1 MTRKIVL
8 PYLRATTYGY
18 DTNAAGD
25 ESALKCQDKSL
36 AQQHLKDEC
45 DINVLVKR
53 FVVTGEI
60 PQMLMPPMQGD
71 FTNAPTM
78 QEALNLMVEAN
89 RAFMQH
95 PAEVRARF
103 ENDPAKF
110 VEFCSDEKNR
120 DQLRQWGMW
129 SPEANAR
136 FELEAQTAADLA
148 KANQEAAK
156 ELREL
161 KKQTPKGVS

>member
-1 MTRKIVL
+1 MKL

-18 DTNAAGD
+18 DTNKAGD
-25 ESALKCQDKSL
+25 ESALECRDPTL
-36 AQQHLKDEC
+36 TQQHMKDEC

-60 PQMLMPPMQGD
+60 PQLNMPPLQGD
-71 FTNAPTM
+71 FTEAPTY
-78 QEALNLMVEAN
+78 QEALNLMVEAQH
-89 RAFMQH
+89 AFMQH

-110 VEFCSDEKNR
+110 VDFCSDPKNA
-120 DQLRQWGMW
+120 DDLRKMGLY
-129 SPEANAR
+129 SPEANAA
-136 FELEAQTAADLA
+136 FELKAQTQADLN
-148 KANQEAAK
+148 KANAEAAK
-156 ELREL
+156 ELKEL

>member
-25 ESALKCQDKSL
+25 ESALECKDKTL
-36 AQQHLKDEC
+36 AQQHMKDEC

-60 PQMLMPPMQGD
+60 PMLTLPPMQGD
-71 FTNAPTM
+71 FSDAPTY
-78 QEALNLMVEAN
+78 QDALNLMVEAQ
-89 RAFMQH
+89 RSFMQH

-103 ENDPAKF
+103 QNDPAQF
-110 VEFCSDEKNR
+110 VDFCSNEQNR
-120 DQLRQWGMW
+120 DEMRRMGLF

-136 FELEAQTAADLA
+136 FELEAQSAADLA
-148 KANQEAAK
+148 KLNAEAAK
-156 ELREL
+156 ELKEL
-161 KKQTPKGVS
+161 KKQTPKSVS